1 MLLPES
7 TEEVAIHAEA
17 IAYDDLIAALPDG
30 KALQLLSRIEEEEI
44 PAGKIPALVLRS
56 ARPATMSLFPPA
68 PPS

>member
-17 IAYDDLIAALPDG
+17 IGYDDLIAGLPDG
-30 KALQLLSRIEEEEI
+30 RALHLLQRIENEDI
-44 PAGKIPALVLRS
+44 PMGKILPLVLRG
-56 ARPATMSLFPPA
+56 ARLATLSLSPPA